1 MLLLFGLKILNL
13 FCIPLHLLI
22 IHSGR
27 ADILSAGKCHWPRAS
42 GLGSCMVLHAILRY
56 IKCMVIR
63 LHLYVEKCYN
73 GWEDQGGKSRLQASQ
88 HKRGMQKQYFEQ
100 RKRQQQQQE
109 HNSSGLESYTG
120 KKTPY
125 TQCHENNRSL
135 DVLSLLNLSKNG
147 QDCASRFQEGRG
159 SSDGEHTT
167 PNYQTVH
174 CTKTIQMKTKDLCP
188 SEHVEIRE
196 TRIASNNLEET
207 VYPQDNHPDASRRN
221 SAQYPIKMTTKHKLS
236 VVDILGDDEQN
247 GSSRGNLVHE
257 KHVAFSVEG
266 LGKVEMETP
275 VHSPQHPTRNFSYE
289 WPGPSKIF
297 MGSHSSK
304 NLNCSLEDKFHEL
317 DDMAF
322 GVDVPT
328 DPSSLELPPYLE
340 EPYRDRTHNTFVRE
354 DCLLHDAKDFLRN
367 DEFYDSRVE
376 HDAFRRGEKS
386 SFLDHNFVDDN
397 CGLSWKN
404 WSCDLDSSTM
414 NHMRSRNY
422 DKPDFSFEGIHMQK
436 RSYAPNLISF
446 CYPGLSSSYKHQV
459 EQGYDFM
466 SRYPTRSRSSDFS
479 EMTNYSAWPSFKTQE
494 TRDCL
499 SFVSEDSC
507 LSHAV
512 WREETKKPSFRFTER
527 HEADF
532 RGPINNFSKKQN
544 TFIQELWQKE
554 SGIYSRMHNKM
565 PDFSTPGDDWLFEE
579 QCNIENTKPRY
590 ASMNSSETQTGSP
603 FGPFD
608 SDFNPKFYVD
618 EKPSEHDAFSANLFS
633 YESINVKGG
642 HQESFD
648 GFSKEEKDSS
658 KMQFQE
664 SVSTGENKSV
674 TLPAISST
682 LHQRNHSSS
691 ENGAPVNALDSEN
704 NHSYSEESNVKTPE
718 MTPGPNAALSPLR
731 SEGGSSSVEMPQKV
745 ENYVV
750 SKECANSTK
759 TSLMS
764 QNELKCEGPDRSCK
778 VMLGR
783 FVLQLM

>member
-1 MLLLFGLKILNL
+1 MLWLCLNEEI
-13 FCIPLHLLI
+13 F
-22 IHSGR
+22 S
-27 ADILSAGKCHWPRAS
+27 
-42 GLGSCMVLHAILRY
+42 
-56 IKCMVIR
+56 
-63 LHLYVEKCYN
+63 
-73 GWEDQGGKSRLQASQ
+73 QASQ
-88 HKRGMQKQYFEQ
+88 HKRG
-100 RKRQQQQQE
+100 
-109 HNSSGLESYTG
+109 L
-120 KKTPY
+120 
-125 TQCHENNRSL
+125 
-135 DVLSLLNLSKNG
+135 
-147 QDCASRFQEGRG
+147 RFQIPRRYFKHLLFDTPFSSNEHYTVYNLITAQGRG
-159 SSDGEHTT
+159 SSNGEHTT

-174 CTKTIQMKTKDLCP
+174 CTKTIQMETNDLCP
-188 SEHVEIRE
+188 SEHVEIRN
-196 TRIASNNLEET
+196 TRIASNHLEET

-221 SAQYPIKMTTKHKLS
+221 SAKDPINMTTEHKLP

-266 LGKVEMETP
+266 LGKVEIETP
-275 VHSPQHPTRNFSYE
+275 VHSPQHPT
-289 WPGPSKIF
+289 
-297 MGSHSSK
+297 
-304 NLNCSLEDKFHEL
+304 SLEDKFHEL

-354 DCLLHDAKDFLRN
+354 DCLLHDEKDFLRS

-386 SFLDHNFVDDN
+386 SFLDHNFVDGN

-422 DKPDFSFEGIHMQK
+422 DKPDFSFKGIHMQK
-436 RSYAPNLISF
+436 RRASVKAPDCFN
-446 CYPGLSSSYKHQV
+446 GLSSYKHQM
-459 EQGYDFM
+459 EQGYDFI
-466 SRYPTRSRSSDFS
+466 SR
-479 EMTNYSAWPSFKTQE
+479 
-494 TRDCL
+494 
-499 SFVSEDSC
+499 EDSC

-512 WREETKKPSFRFTER
+512 WREESKKPSFRFTER

-532 RGPINNFSKKQN
+532 RSPINNFSKKQN
-544 TFIQELWQKE
+544 TFTQELWQKE
-554 SGIYSRMHNKM
+554 SGICSRVHNKM

-579 QCNIENTKPRY
+579 QCNIENTKPHY
-590 ASMNSSETQTGSP
+590 ASMNASETQTGSP
-603 FGPFD
+603 FGLFD
-608 SDFNPKFYVD
+608 SDFNLKFYVD
-618 EKPSEHDAFSANLFS
+618 EKPSEHDAFSGNLFS
-633 YESINVKGG
+633 CESINTKGG

-648 GFSKEEKDSS
+648 GFFKEEKDLT

-704 NHSYSEESNVKTPE
+704 THSYSEESNVKTPE
-718 MTPGPNAALSPLR
+718 MPPGPNAALSPLQ

-764 QNELKCEGPDRSCK
+764 QDELKCEGPDRSCK
-778 VMLGR
+778 VMMLGR